1 MLELPQG
8 EQITLLCFWLA
19 AGSSPQIY
27 LLRRA
32 GRPLVS
38 QIAPSH
44 PGSVRGKTGLVSSRL
59 SHPSARKTSWWW
71 LSSPA
76 LPHKRKQFKWEQHC
90 LCIMEQCWSLFSPCL
105 PFNSTHFH
113 FCILFDAKVQ
123 QGSFPMHMAPAI
135 HSEASELL
143 QFVSLKRL
151 LPANANFS
159 YTVETASASQILLDL
174 FYSCREKADWQTSKT
189 DFHRDHK
196 K

>member
-123 QGSFPMHMAPAI
+123 QGSFPMAYGACHTLWSIWTFAI
-135 HSEASELL
+135 CILKKAVACKCKFQLHSGNSLCFSDPPGLVL
-143 QFVSLKRL
+143 QLQRKSWL
-151 LPANANFS
+151 
-159 YTVETASASQILLDL
+159 
-174 FYSCREKADWQTSKT
+174 T
-189 DFHRDHK
+189 DFKDRLSQGP
-196 K
+196 